1 MHPFDVS
8 NIVAQFATLSIF
20 MCVCEMLSISDYRDG
35 VELKKSIL
43 ALNFQPCPVLRNL
56 IGSN

>member
-8 NIVAQFATLSIF
+8 NIVAQFATLFS
-20 MCVCEMLSISDYRDG
+20 CVSEKCYLFSDYRDR
-35 VELKKSIL
+35 VELKQSIL
-43 ALNFQPCPVLRNL
+43 ALNFQACPVLRNL